1 MNVGITHRPTVVD
14 PQLKLRSLSPRTG
27 DCSYQNSASK
37 RLMAME
43 FEFNDIDDAEFAQL
57 ELTPEE
63 VERCEMWAER
73 RRLIEEIRNLQDS
86 IIVAQAKTSN
96 SLEDFWKGSA
106 SASVERDYRLGR
118 TKIVRI

>member
-1 MNVGITHRPTVVD
+1 
-14 PQLKLRSLSPRTG
+14 
-27 DCSYQNSASK
+27 
-37 RLMAME
+37 ME

-63 VERCEMWAER
+63 VELCELWAER
-73 RRLIEEIRNLQDS
+73 RTLIEEIRKVQDN

-96 SLEDFWKGSA
+96 SLEAYWKASA

-118 TKIVRI
+118 VKIIGI